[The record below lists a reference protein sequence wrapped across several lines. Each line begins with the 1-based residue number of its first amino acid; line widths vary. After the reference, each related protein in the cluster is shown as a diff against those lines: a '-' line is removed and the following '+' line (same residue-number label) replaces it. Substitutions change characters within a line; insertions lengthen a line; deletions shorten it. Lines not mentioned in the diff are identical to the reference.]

1 MRKVAFAIL
10 YIIVAIIIV
19 FSLISA
25 THLSLFGCRVFRV
38 GSGSMEP
45 CLKTNDL
52 VIIKKF
58 DDYNIGDIVTYTDK
72 GIYVT
77 HRIISKKNNTFVT
90 KGDANSAEDEP
101 IYKNSIVG
109 KVIYQFKV
117 FSFFSSILIS
127 PISWIFLFIG
137 GFLITLLLPDKK

>member
-1 MRKVAFAIL
+1 
-10 YIIVAIIIV
+10 
-19 FSLISA
+19 
-25 THLSLFGCRVFRV
+25 
-38 GSGSMEP
+38 MEP